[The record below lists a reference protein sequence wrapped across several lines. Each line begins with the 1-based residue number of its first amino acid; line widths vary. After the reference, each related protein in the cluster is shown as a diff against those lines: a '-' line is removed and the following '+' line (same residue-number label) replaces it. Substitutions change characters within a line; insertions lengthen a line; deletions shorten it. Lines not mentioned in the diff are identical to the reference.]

1 MHVCGC
7 SPRSPSGSRWLFQW
21 IGLSSAARMV
31 LNING
36 KARAVPPSAGL
47 AAGGVERTGLLVWGD
62 RLCAAPLLSVGT
74 KPAPVCARLGGSP
87 PGGPPATWES
97 RENADTPARCR
108 GMGPPKIYLLAP
120 PPAPHSASAL
130 ARTVL
135 TGQGS
140 HPLPTFAV
148 SSARAVL
155 PAKLFYFFPSI
166 TLHTSPLSLKPPFW
180 GLLHVNPP
188 FQPTWVTPNPSKPP
202 EPPPFPPIGLSYFLL
217 ASRF

>member
-1 MHVCGC
+1 
-7 SPRSPSGSRWLFQW
+7 
-21 IGLSSAARMV
+21 MV

-47 AAGGVERTGLLVWGD
+47 AAGDVERTGLLVWGD
-62 RLCAAPLLSVGT
+62 QLCAAPLLFVGT

-97 RENADTPARCR
+97 QENADTPARCR
-108 GMGPPKIYLLAP
+108 GTGPPKIYLLAP

-148 SSARAVL
+148 SPASRAPSQIVLFFSKDHFAHVTTLLKTTLPGSPAR
-155 PAKLFYFFPSI
+155 
-166 TLHTSPLSLKPPFW
+166 KPPVSANL
-180 GLLHVNPP
+180 GYP
-188 FQPTWVTPNPSKPP
+188 QPQQ
-202 EPPPFPPIGLSYFLL
+202 
-217 ASRF
+217 AS